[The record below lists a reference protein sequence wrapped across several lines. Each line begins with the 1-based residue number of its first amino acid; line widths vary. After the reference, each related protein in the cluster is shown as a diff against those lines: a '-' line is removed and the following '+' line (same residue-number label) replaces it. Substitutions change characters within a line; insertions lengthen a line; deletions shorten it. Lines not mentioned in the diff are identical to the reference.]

1 MKNLDKKLLAIIVIL
16 IIIVICLTI
25 MLISNQ
31 KGVLTFKTQIIKEMS
46 ESTQLTDLQTQI
58 NTLNAS
64 HEEYAKNVQAYKTKI
79 AEAITNQEVPTS
91 ADAKTEIIVENIG
104 KILQAKTTATATA
117 AQILSGQTAWVN
129 GSKITGTMVDR
140 GAVTKTLNAGGSYTI
155 PAGYHNGSGKVTAN
169 SLASQTQATATA
181 DNITAGKTAYV
192 NGKLITG
199 NGADI
204 KASYPSPY
212 TLNLTKSN
220 WYRTSDNVYTTYS
233 DIIGLD
239 ISNYNSCTCVS
250 GLRMDIY
257 CYNDDGTNSGTIS
270 ISNGTKTIDI
280 SKYSKMDIARFTT
293 IPSSTS
299 TVTINYSIT
308 FN

>member
-117 AQILSGQTAWVN
+117 AQILKGQTAWVN

-140 GAVTKTLNAGGSYTI
+140 AAVTKTLNAGGSYTI

-181 DNITAGKTAYV
+181 DNISEGKTAYV
-192 NGKLITG
+192 NGELITG
-199 NGADI
+199 TGKDNQTSYENGMSN
-204 KASYPSPY
+204 ASYGSFTCSSVSFGY
-212 TLNLTKSN
+212 NNYSAKLN
-220 WYRTSDNVYTTYS
+220 NVCIPNFGWTTIRVWGNVQYIWINGTRYGG
-233 DIIGLD
+233 DATAN
-239 ISNYNSCTCVS
+239 ISNSSV
-250 GLRMDIY
+250 
-257 CYNDDGTNSGTIS
+257 IS
-270 ISNGTKTIDI
+270 ISIQGMDLQDTAWI
-280 SKYSKMDIARFTT
+280 SYSL
-293 IPSSTS
+293 
-299 TVTINYSIT
+299 N
-308 FN
+308 

>member
-1 MKNLDKKLLAIIVIL
+1 MKKQKVIL
-16 IIIVICLTI
+16 FIIIILLCLVLVNI
-25 MLISNQ
+25 ISN
-31 KGVLTFKTQIIKEMS
+31 KNIKKETITIREMS
-46 ESTQLTDLQTQI
+46 ETTQVSDLQTQI
-58 NTLNAS
+58 STLNAS

-79 AEAITNQEVPTS
+79 AEAITNQGVPTS
-91 ADAKTEIIVENIG
+91 ADAKTEVIVENIG
-104 KILQAKTTATATA
+104 KILQEKTIATATA
-117 AQILSGQTAWVN
+117 AQILKGQTAWVN

>member
-1 MKNLDKKLLAIIVIL
+1 MKKQKVIL
-16 IIIVICLTI
+16 FIIIILLCLVLVNI
-25 MLISNQ
+25 ISN
-31 KGVLTFKTQIIKEMS
+31 KNIKKETITIREMS
-46 ESTQLTDLQTQI
+46 ETTQVSDLQTQI
-58 NTLNAS
+58 STLNAS

-79 AEAITNQEVPTS
+79 AEAITNQGVPTS
-91 ADAKTEIIVENIG
+91 ADAKTEVIVENIG
-104 KILQAKTTATATA
+104 KILQEKTIATATA
-117 AQILSGQTAWVN
+117 AQILKGQTAWVN

-257 CYNDDGTNSGTIS
+257 CYNDDVTNSGTIS

>member
-1 MKNLDKKLLAIIVIL
+1 MKSKKIIVLLIVINIIL
-16 IIIVICLTI
+16 IGIICS
-25 MLISNQ
+25 LISKNGNIIKEKQ
-31 KGVLTFKTQIIKEMS
+31 VIKEMS
-46 ESTQLTDLQTQI
+46 ETEQVSNLQAQI
-58 NTLNAS
+58 NTLNTS
-64 HEEYAKNVQAYKTKI
+64 HEQYAKNVQAYKAKI

>member
-1 MKNLDKKLLAIIVIL
+1 MKNKKIIVLLIVINIIL
-16 IIIVICLTI
+16 IGIICSFISGNRNVIKEK
-25 MLISNQ
+25 Q
-31 KGVLTFKTQIIKEMS
+31 VIKEMS
-46 ESTQLTDLQTQI
+46 ETEQVSNLQAQI
-58 NTLNAS
+58 NTLNTS
-64 HEEYAKNVQAYKTKI
+64 HEQYAKNVQAYKAKI